1 METHVIVGAGQV
13 GSATARLLAEDDRR
27 VLLVSRSGSGP
38 DHPNIEKVAADAADR
53 ATVLR
58 LSVGA
63 ETIFNCANPSYHRWP
78 SDWPPIA
85 SSLLQ
90 AARECNAVLVT
101 LSNLY
106 AYGPVDHPMREEDEL
121 AATGTKGRVRAR
133 MWDEAKAAYDSG
145 QVRACEARASDFFG
159 PGDTAN
165 HLGRMIPRVLAGKT
179 VRVVGNPDAPH
190 SWIYVPDVARTLVTL
205 ARDERAWGRPWHVPT
220 NPPLSQREVVAT
232 LAEAAGLPA
241 PEVRGIP
248 NWLIAAL
255 GVASPMLRELRE
267 VTYQLER
274 PFVLD
279 SSAVTETFGLEP
291 TPMNEALVATL
302 ESVRAQ
308 GTA

>member
-1 METHVIVGAGQV
+1 MEAHLIVGAGSV
-13 GSATARLLAEDDRR
+13 GSATALLLAEEDRR
-27 VLLVSRSGSGP
+27 VSLVSRSGTGP
-38 DHPNIEKVAADAADR
+38 DHPNIERIAADAADR
-53 ATVLR
+53 AAMLR

-63 ETIFNCANPSYHRWP
+63 EAIYNCANPAYHRWP
-78 SDWPPIA
+78 TDWPPIA

-90 AARECNAVLVT
+90 AARECKAVLVT

-106 AYGPVDHPMREEDEL
+106 GYGPVDHPMREDDEL
-121 AATGTKGRVRAR
+121 AATSVKGRVRAR
-133 MWDEAKAAYDSG
+133 MWEEAKAAHDSG

-179 VRVVGNPDAPH
+179 VRVIGSPDTPH
-190 SWIYVPDVARTLVTL
+190 SWTYVPDVARTLVTL

-220 NPPLSQREVVAT
+220 NPPLSQREVVAA
-232 LAEAAGLPA
+232 LADLAGLPA

-248 NWLIAAL
+248 NWTVRAI

-291 TPMNEALVATL
+291 TPMNEALASTL
-302 ESVRAQ
+302 ESVAR
-308 GTA
+308 T

>member
-1 METHVIVGAGQV
+1 MIKSVIVGAGRV
-13 GSATARLLAEDDRR
+13 GSATALLLAEEDQR
-27 VLLVSRSGSGP
+27 VSLVSRSGTGA
-38 DHPNIEKVAADAADR
+38 DHPNIERIAADAADR
-53 ATVLR
+53 ATMLR

-63 ETIFNCANPSYHRWP
+63 EAIYDCANPAYHRWP
-78 SDWPPIA
+78 TDWPPIA

-90 AARECNAVLVT
+90 AARECKAVLVT

-106 AYGPVDHPMREEDEL
+106 GYGPVDHPMREDDEL
-121 AATGTKGRVRAR
+121 AATSVKGRVRAR
-133 MWDEAKAAYDSG
+133 MWEEAKAAHDSG

-179 VRVVGNPDAPH
+179 VRVIGSPDTPH
-190 SWIYVPDVARTLVTL
+190 SWTYVPDVARTLVVL

-220 NPPLSQREVVAT
+220 NPPLSQREVVAE
-232 LAEAAGLPA
+232 LAALAGLPA
-241 PEVRGIP
+241 PEVRRIS
-248 NWLIAAL
+248 NWLITAL

-279 SSAVTETFGLEP
+279 SSAVTQTFGLEP
-291 TPMNEALVATL
+291 TPMREAIAATL
-302 ESVRAQ
+302 ESVAHK
-308 GTA
+308 